1 MCHGIKVG
9 MAVIRVRKTSK
20 GEKKYQII
28 IRVKGY
34 KPFLKTYDTRPAAEK
49 WAKII
54 EGQMKEG
61 TYKEF
66 VGNDFNIETMTE
78 LINYFD
84 REVAK
89 TRYSHYEKYKVM
101 YEWWKEQI
109 GYIKVKEL
117 TASHLTVCKNK
128 LKNETIIKKKK
139 EVTRSANTI
148 NKYLMALSA
157 VLTYAVNEL
166 EIIDVNPMSKVKLL
180 AKPNSRTRF
189 LSDEEIFSLGDV
201 CKTYSD
207 IVFLF
212 WVLLFKT
219 GGRFNEV
226 RHLQVKDIDRNNK
239 RVYFLDTKNHTHRSV
254 YIGDYALNVLDEY
267 CRKHNIES
275 GYIFRTDRE
284 GAELAY
290 LKGALEQCIKS
301 AGIKDFRIHDIR
313 HTTAS
318 ILAESGASLLEIAEI
333 LGQKSL
339 TVARLYSHLTKKHTE
354 ELLASVM
361 DKYTF

>member
-1 MCHGIKVG
+1 
-9 MAVIRVRKTSK
+9 MAVIKVRKTNK
-20 GEKKYQII
+20 GEKRYQAT
-28 IRVKGY
+28 IRIKGY
-34 KPFLKTYDTRPAAEK
+34 KPLWKTFNTRPAAEK

-66 VGNDFNIETMTE
+66 VDNDFNIESMTE
-78 LINYFD
+78 LIDYFD
-84 REVAK
+84 KEVAK
-89 TRYSHYEKYKVM
+89 KRYSHYEKYNVM
-101 YEWWKEQI
+101 YEWWKAQI
-109 GYIKVKEL
+109 GYIKVREL
-117 TASHLTVCKNK
+117 SSAQLTICKNK
-128 LKNETIIKKKK
+128 LQNEKIIKKKN

-157 VLTYAVNEL
+157 ILTYAVNEL
-166 EIIDVNPMSKVKLL
+166 EIIDTNPMSKVKLL
-180 AKPNSRTRF
+180 EKPNSRTRF
-189 LSDEEIFSLGDV
+189 LADNEIYLLGNT
-201 CKTYSD
+201 CKEYSD
-207 IVFLF
+207 IVFVF
-212 WVLLFKT
+212 WILLFKT

-254 YIGDYALNVLDEY
+254 YIGDDALNIIDEY
-267 CRKHNIES
+267 LLKHNIES
-275 GYIFRTDRE
+275 GYIFRADRQ
-284 GAELAY
+284 GAELAT
-290 LKGALEQCIKS
+290 LKGAMEYCIKT

-318 ILAESGASLLEIAEI
+318 ILAQSGASLLEIAEI

-354 ELLASVM
+354 KVLASVM
-361 DKYTF
+361 DKYKFN